1 VSDSIIVVDNVI
13 KRFAGRAVLNG
24 VSFTVQSGE
33 TLAVLGRSGTGKSVL
48 LKNIIALMDPD
59 EGEIQVLGKSMH
71 ALSERDRLHARKDLG
86 YVFQG
91 SALFDS
97 LTVQEN
103 VGFTLYQ
110 ARTDED
116 EIRKRVLERLEM
128 VGLAH
133 TIDQYPSELSGGMQK
148 RVGLARAIIN
158 LPSVV
163 LYDEP
168 TTGLDPVTT
177 DVINQIILRLRSRM
191 RVTSIVVTHD
201 VKSAFTIS
209 DRIIMLD
216 QGRIVAQG
224 TPQEIQ
230 NSDNVWVQHFIH
242 GRALDNERIDSK
254 VFPQRSTVRLARRES
269 DGGTIRLKSG
279 SVSGSRPTLA
289 SAVES
294 PQPRPL
300 PDEPGSMSSS
310 EYPLQDSTLPENQE
324 NRPPGKR
331 ETTSLIT
338 REVKNKDQAAPDESA
353 QD

>member
-1 VSDSIIVVDNVI
+1 MKDSIIVVDKVV
-13 KRFAGRAVLNG
+13 KRFAGRTILNG
-24 VSFTVQSGE
+24 VSFNVQSGE

-59 EGEIQVLGKSMH
+59 EGEIQVLGKSLH
-71 ALSERDRLHARKDLG
+71 RLDERNRLAARRDLG

-97 LTVQEN
+97 LTIQEN

-110 ARTDED
+110 SRVAEA
-116 EIRKRVLERLEM
+116 EIRERVLERLEM

-158 LPSVV
+158 LPPVV

-177 DVINQIILRLRSRM
+177 DVINQIVLRLRSRM

-230 NSDNVWVQHFIH
+230 NSDNAWVQHFIH

-254 VFPQRSTVRLARRES
+254 VFPQRSTVRLQRTKEILE
-269 DGGTIRLKSG
+269 GGTLRLKSG
-279 SVSGSRPTLA
+279 AASGSRPTLA
-289 SAVES
+289 SAMVPPPPPPPPPPPE
-294 PQPRPL
+294 
-300 PDEPGSMSSS
+300 DPGSTSG
-310 EYPLQDSTLPENQE
+310 EYELQDSTPLENQE
-324 NRPPGKR
+324 NAPPEKKTGPEKIG
-331 ETTSLIT
+331 E
-338 REVKNKDQAAPDESA
+338 
-353 QD
+353 